1 MPVKLTTIKRH
12 KYITWHLPG
21 DNYEAKEVDAK
32 ILIARGLSRIAD
44 APVVK
49 LIAAQ
54 PAIVPHG
61 TKDQKAEKVPSRD
74 KPTRQYKRRDMKA
87 EE

>member
-21 DNYEAKEVDAK
+21 DNYEAKEADAK
-32 ILIARGLSRIAD
+32 ILIARGLSRVAE
-44 APVVK
+44 ALVK
-49 LIAAQ
+49 PIKTQ
-54 PAIVPHG
+54 STDVPRG
-61 TKDQKAEKVPSRD
+61 TKELKAEEVSPHTN
-74 KPTRQYKRRDMKA
+74 KPKRHYKRRDMKA